1 MLMNPQRTEIDHH
14 TMKLIV
20 GLVAISL
27 ATLTSFFADTPIQS
41 ISASYYEEGWSRNI
55 FVGFLFAISAF
66 LLAYNGRSAT
76 EMVLSK
82 VAAVAAMGVAMFPCK
97 CGDHQEI
104 IRHVHGISAGVMFA
118 ILAVFC
124 YKFYQRAMGKG
135 HVQAKWRAAIYVAC
149 GIAIVVSILVIAIDH
164 LINGAI
170 SSKIIRLTFYC
181 EATALIAFGVAWLVA
196 SRILPFITTSTERLT
211 LSPFKTH

>member
-66 LLAYNGRSAT
+66 LLAYNGRSST

-97 CGDHQEI
+97 CGDHLEI
-104 IRHVHGISAGVMFA
+104 ISHVHGISAGVMFA

-135 HVQAKWRAAIYVAC
+135 HMQAKWRAAIPVQ
-149 GIAIVVSILVIAIDH
+149 
-164 LINGAI
+164 
-170 SSKIIRLTFYC
+170 
-181 EATALIAFGVAWLVA
+181 
-196 SRILPFITTSTERLT
+196 TE
-211 LSPFKTH
+211 